1 MDSLVGIAPN
11 QILLHGP
18 SKLLV
23 DQYHWHLPKVGIVAS
38 YSPKAKDTLDHF
50 GIFRGVDQIEAFA
63 QATTVSCATFLEA
76 KKRNC
81 APIELRDLFVP
92 AFISVGQV
100 YFHHYLTEGDTF
112 ISVGQ
117 IKFYKF
123 RQMVC
128 DGRIYKVPKGYDL
141 PAYFNDFNE
150 DMLHK
155 YIFSPDFILVAEL
168 FDITGRALKKEFFNQ

>member
-1 MDSLVGIAPN
+1 MESLVGAIPN
-11 QILLHGP
+11 QILLHGS
-18 SKLLV
+18 SKLLI
-23 DQYHWHLPKVGIVAS
+23 DEYHWHLPKIGIITS
-38 YSPKAKDTLDHF
+38 YTPKAKDTIDHF

-81 APIELRDLFVP
+81 DPITLRDHFVP

-100 YFHHYLTEGDTF
+100 YFHHPLAENDSF
-112 ISVGQ
+112 ISVGH

-128 DGRIYKVPKGYDL
+128 DGRIYKVPNGFNL
-141 PAYFNDFNE
+141 NAYFKDFTE
-150 DMLHK
+150 EMLLNYGLPK
-155 YIFSPDFILVAEL
+155 DFILVAEL
-168 FDITGRALKKEFFNQ
+168 FDITGRALKKEIFNQ